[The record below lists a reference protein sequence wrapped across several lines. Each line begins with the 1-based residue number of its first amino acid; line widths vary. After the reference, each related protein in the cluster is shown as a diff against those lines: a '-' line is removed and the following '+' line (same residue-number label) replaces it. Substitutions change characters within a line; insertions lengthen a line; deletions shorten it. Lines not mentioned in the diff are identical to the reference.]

1 VVTVNVADD
10 APAPT
15 VTDVGTL
22 AEVLLLDSETETPP
36 VPAGP
41 VSVTV
46 PLDETPPARVDGLSV
61 ID

>member
-1 VVTVNVADD
+1 
-10 APAPT
+10 
-15 VTDVGTL
+15 L